1 MTCRWKGSLRRSIV
15 GLGSVLVMMLA
26 AADAAQAAPYVRF
39 AHFTSTAPN
48 EFSAGS
54 PEFGPTIDISVANRP
69 ARTAVCVSGSCRRF
83 PGGEIHGVTA
93 GVFGQV
99 WKRGQT
105 RTVAIFACN
114 LVGCMPRPWSAR
126 LTIP

>member
-1 MTCRWKGSLRRSIV
+1 MLFRRKGAVRRSV
-15 GLGSVLVMMLA
+15 LGLGSVLVVMLA
-26 AADAAQAAPYVRF
+26 LAETAQAAPYVRF
-39 AHFTSTAPN
+39 AHFTSSAPN

-69 ARTAVCVSGSCRRF
+69 GRTAVCVSGTCRRF
-83 PGGEIHGVTA
+83 TGGEIHDVAG

-99 WKRGQT
+99 WRRGQT

-114 LVGCMPRPWSAR
+114 VVGCMPRVWTAR